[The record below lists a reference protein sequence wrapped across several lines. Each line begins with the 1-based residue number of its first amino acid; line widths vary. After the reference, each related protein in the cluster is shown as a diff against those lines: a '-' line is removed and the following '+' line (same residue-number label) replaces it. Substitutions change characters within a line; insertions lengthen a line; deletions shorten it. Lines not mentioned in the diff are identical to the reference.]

1 METLRQ
7 LLNLLQFQLAP
18 SRTVDK
24 TGLTGPYDF
33 HLEFSNAGLPGPMGR
48 GLAAPSPGEADQSDP
63 APDLFTALEKQ
74 LGLKLEKSKMQ
85 LDVIVIDHMD
95 KQPTEN

>member
-1 METLRQ
+1 MVL
-7 LLNLLQFQLAP
+7 
-18 SRTVDK
+18 
-24 TGLTGPYDF
+24 
-33 HLEFSNAGLPGPMGR
+33 
-48 GLAAPSPGEADQSDP
+48 GLAAPPPGDADQPDG

-74 LGLKLEKSKMQ
+74 LGLKLEKSKTA

>member
-1 METLRQ
+1 
-7 LLNLLQFQLAP
+7 
-18 SRTVDK
+18 
-24 TGLTGPYDF
+24 
-33 HLEFSNAGLPGPMGR
+33 MGR
-48 GLAAPSPGEADQSDP
+48 GLAAPSTGEAGQPDA

-74 LGLKLEKSKMQ
+74 LGLKLEKSKTQ